1 MPLLLL
7 SSCFHYLET
16 LYSIDYTR
24 SDFSIRAR
32 FEQVVNKKQTR
43 LRRRILLRN
52 KKILA
57 GVTILKYVSFVAA
70 LFSTNLLADL
80 RAVG

>member
-7 SSCFHYLET
+7 SSCFHNLEMLYL
-16 LYSIDYTR
+16 IDYTR
-24 SDFSIRAR
+24 SDFPIRAR

-43 LRRRILLRN
+43 LRRIILLRN
-52 KKILA
+52 KKTVA
-57 GVTILKYVSFVAA
+57 GVTILEHVSFVAA

>member
-1 MPLLLL
+1 
-7 SSCFHYLET
+7 
-16 LYSIDYTR
+16 
-24 SDFSIRAR
+24 
-32 FEQVVNKKQTR
+32 VVNKKQTR

-52 KKILA
+52 KKTVA
-57 GVTILKYVSFVAA
+57 GVTILEYVSFVVA